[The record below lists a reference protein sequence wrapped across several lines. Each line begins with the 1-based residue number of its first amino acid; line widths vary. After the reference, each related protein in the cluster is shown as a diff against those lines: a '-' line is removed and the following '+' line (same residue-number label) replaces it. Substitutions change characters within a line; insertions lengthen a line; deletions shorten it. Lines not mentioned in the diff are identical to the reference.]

1 MPTKK
6 RQDLPPLVQW
16 RRAQLIQ
23 VGFPCKL
30 AARVARDE
38 RYDLHQLAELVGSGC
53 APALAVRILEPIELR
68 EGVPEGTPVRSRQR
82 PPQE

>member
-1 MPTKK
+1 MPTK
-6 RQDLPPLVQW
+6 RQDLPPRVQW

-23 VGFPCKL
+23 AGFPHTL
-30 AARVARDE
+30 ATRVAGDE
-38 RYDLHQLAELVGSGC
+38 CYDLHELTELVRSGC

-68 EGVPEGTPVRSRQR
+68 AEVPDGTPAWSRQR

>member
-1 MPTKK
+1 MPTK
-6 RQDLPPLVQW
+6 RHDLPALARW

-23 VGFPCKL
+23 AGFPPTL

-38 RYDLHQLAELVGSGC
+38 RYDLHELTELVESGC

-68 EGVPEGTPVRSRQR
+68 QEEPDRTPPPPRHR